1 MSEEKPGEGPERSRE
16 GDGQRARVMRGWRPG
31 RGVVVL
37 VVVAVAAAAG
47 LLVPRL
53 LDHVGSSS
61 STESSAATLPTPSAV
76 PSFKPVQDSG
86 SSFRNGA
93 KKLWE
98 LDVTAAFP
106 DLKEPGLCLAKN
118 PYDPPLTGE
127 RSNALIT
134 GPLHKGPLVI
144 GDIWVIW
151 VSDCHDLDTGKLA
164 GISAETGEVAWS
176 LDAHSWWSC
185 DALPDVPKIACVDR
199 EGYVFTMDEAGTREN
214 VTKFSGKSDKAED
227 AVWTGLVDSWAGG
240 AVVVLSDKGNPAT
253 SHLLGL
259 NGKGEEL
266 WREEFS
272 GEYGFGSNG
281 SGALEV
287 NGDVFRIRTDARSGE
302 WRTEQL
308 RSAKTGEVLATIST
322 TRYSDQFNVGPKI
335 LNIEVNPRMTDSGE
349 GRFEK
354 VDTTKND
361 YQYPSWPDGSGILVQ
376 VGSEESSLPG
386 GGTARGVKLL
396 LCGDQTTASC
406 LEVPGAKEAYDTPQ
420 LGYQMAY
427 VEGVPNVMVMRT
439 TGRSEGTPKGY
450 LLAPVD
456 FGREVSV
463 HDLAFDLAQG
473 YGVSHGFNSVF
484 AGRKASGKICVQEI
498 GSGERFDVSTG
509 DDGDWHPVPN
519 MPENRLLLSKGE
531 KDKRGDRKD
540 KRGDSRKETH
550 LAAWAPA

>member
-1 MSEEKPGEGPERSRE
+1 MSEEKTGESPERSRE
-16 GDGQRARVMRGWRPG
+16 GEGQRARVMRGWRPG
-31 RGVVVL
+31 QGVVVL
-37 VVVAVAAAAG
+37 VVIAVAAAAG

-53 LDHVGSSS
+53 FDHAGSSS
-61 STESSAATLPTPSAV
+61 STGSSATLSTPSVV

-86 SSFRNGA
+86 GSFKNGA

-106 DLKEPGLCLAKN
+106 DLKEPRLCLAKN
-118 PYDPPLTGE
+118 PYELPVTDE
-127 RSNALIT
+127 SNALIT

-151 VSDCHDLDTGKLA
+151 VSGCHYLETGKLA
-164 GISAETGEVAWS
+164 GISAKTGEVAWS

-185 DALPDVPKIACVDR
+185 DALPDVPKIVCVDR
-199 EGYVFTMDEAGTREN
+199 EGYVFTLDEAGTRED

-240 AVVVLSDKGNPAT
+240 AVAVFSDKGDPAT

-272 GEYGFGSNG
+272 GKYGFGP
-281 SGALEV
+281 SGFGPLEV
-287 NGDVFRIRTDARSGE
+287 NGDVFRIRTDAWSGT

-308 RSAKTGEVLATIST
+308 RSAKTGEVLATAAQ
-322 TRYSDQFNVGPKI
+322 YSHQFNVGSKV
-335 LNIEVNPRMTDSGE
+335 LNTEVNPRLTESGE

-354 VDTTKND
+354 VDTTKNN
-361 YQYPSWPDGSGILVQ
+361 YQYPSWPDGSGVLMQ
-376 VGSEESSLPG
+376 VRPEEPPLPG
-386 GGTARGVKLL
+386 DGTTRSVKFL

-406 LEVPGAKEAYDTPQ
+406 LEVPGAKEAYDPPQ
-420 LGYQMAY
+420 LGYQMVY

-439 TGRSEGTPKGY
+439 THSSQGY

-456 FGREVSV
+456 FGREASV
-463 HDLAFDLAQG
+463 HDLALDLAQG
-473 YGVSHGFNSVF
+473 YGVSHGFNSIF
-484 AGRKASGKICVQEI
+484 AGRKASGEISIQEI

-509 DDGDWHPVPN
+509 DNGDWYPVPN

-531 KDKRGDRKD
+531 KDEHGERK
-540 KRGDSRKETH
+540 GKETH
-550 LAAWAPA
+550 LAAWAPV